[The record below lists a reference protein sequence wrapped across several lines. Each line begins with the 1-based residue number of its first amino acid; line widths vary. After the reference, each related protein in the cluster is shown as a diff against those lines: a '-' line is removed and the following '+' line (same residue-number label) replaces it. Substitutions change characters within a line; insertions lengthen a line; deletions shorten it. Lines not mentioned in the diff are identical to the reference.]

1 MGKNNK
7 VLLDNGKQA
16 SSSMQL
22 YWNKAKQIEKKK
34 QEQRKKDFKERT
46 QSEIKNKESGQKQGN
61 GEDEEGNFMSREA
74 MNNIMKEKE
83 RRRQGQYSSKSE
95 DVLTEANILNAQKAL
110 TNKNIKIP
118 GYSSD
123 FISSQQIERNKQEIE
138 KRKLFAQAARDRKEQ
153 REKQEKQGGEQSG
166 QIIQKPDATEK
177 PQQNPNQANKPPF
190 NNQNQNFKQHH
201 QNFQNRHYQN
211 RQREQESSD
220 PLFKVTEQEDYNP
233 VQEMIKQQQLQQQKQ
248 QNQNQLGASYYQPP
262 PPPNMPPFPSGMMPP
277 PSGMFPLPPGK
288 MPPTPNMPPPQIQDQ
303 TPFNPPFYQQQPQ
316 ITQQNKNKMPP
327 PPMLVPQPVV
337 VQGESTVKKSKI
349 DLTQKKQ
356 QFVPRNLVIQQGQGN
371 NVSKTENKQAQQ
383 PEALGGNIQ
392 NISQAPAPQP
402 FLQGG
407 QDPFVSNLNNQ
418 DLLKQF
424 LQDIEKISKIQNNES
439 S

>member
-46 QSEIKNKESGQKQGN
+46 QNEVKSKESGQKQGN
-61 GEDEEGNFMSREA
+61 GEEEEGNFMSREA

-110 TNKNIKIP
+110 TNKTIKIP

-153 REKQEKQGGEQSG
+153 REKQEKEGGEQSG
-166 QIIQKPDATEK
+166 QPIQKPETIQK
-177 PQQNPNQANKPPF
+177 PQQNANQANKPPF
-190 NNQNQNFKQHH
+190 NNQNQNFKHNH
-201 QNFQNRHYQN
+201 QNFQNRHFQN
-211 RQREQESSD
+211 RQREQETSD

-248 QNQNQLGASYYQPP
+248 QSQNQQGTSYYQPP
-262 PPPNMPPFPSGMMPP
+262 PPPNMPPPPFGMMPP
-277 PSGMFPLPPGK
+277 PPGMFPPPPGM
-288 MPPTPNMPPPQIQDQ
+288 MPPPPNMPPPQIQGQ
-303 TPFNPPFYQQQPQ
+303 IPFNPPFYQQQPQ
-316 ITQQNKNKMPP
+316 IPQQNKNNAPP
-327 PPMLVPQPVV
+327 PPMLVPQPIV

-356 QFVPRNLVIQQGQGN
+356 QFVPRNLVVQQGSAN
-371 NVSKTENKQAQQ
+371 NISKTENKQAQQ

-392 NISQAPAPQP
+392 NVSQAPAPKP

-407 QDPFVSNLNNQ
+407 QDPFVSNPNNQ

-424 LQDIEKISKIQNNES
+424 LQDIENISKKQNNQS